1 MNCFRVCK
9 FYARGICLKGDQCDF
24 SHQRKDTHQRKDNP
38 VDVNFNSDFFSSLL
52 LTIVFCIYSFLTSF
66 IYLFIYLYRNRFAPI
81 IRKGLVLMV
90 VGADISMSKL
100 LKHHLRRL

>member
-1 MNCFRVCK
+1 MSCFRVCK

-52 LTIVFCIYSFLTSF
+52 LTIVFCIYIFLTRF
-66 IYLFIYLYRNRFAPI
+66 IYLFFCIETDLLLLSER
-81 IRKGLVLMV
+81 VLC
-90 VGADISMSKL
+90 L
-100 LKHHLRRL
+100 W